1 MNVPQALYKII
12 IVILLIVCL
21 LLLLSILFSHYGSTI
36 PAEDKLWIRK
46 CARPKKKE
54 NNWTHAS
61 FMMFWI
67 SGTGGNPCK
76 GFLGLK
82 VVDFP
87 TKSFWFSA
95 KKIIIFLQKN
105 SHPRLKSFWF
115 RHATKWAN
123 TPASYT
129 WNQENHW
136 KSCFF
141 NSVFK
146 WNCIWVTSEK
156 FGSGWGTGLQSV
168 LNRPTK
174 RLEPA
179 SNQRSSRKS
188 QRCMPGSASPH
199 SAACPRPPK
208 KVVFWRQSTNFPLLH
223 PGNGHISK
231 TRTKTQL
238 VSFWT
243 DMVNHPKKWHLRIMM
258 FPIFV
263 CITLFREIMF
273 NYQFQ
278 VKTKNTWFKMD
289 GFKIIFVEN
298 GKLSISF

>member
-1 MNVPQALYKII
+1 MPKIRPAQR
-12 IVILLIVCL
+12 
-21 LLLLSILFSHYGSTI
+21 FWRTHQQSTCRDQWC
-36 PAEDKLWIRK
+36 E
-46 CARPKKKE
+46 
-54 NNWTHAS
+54 
-61 FMMFWI
+61 
-67 SGTGGNPCK
+67 SGMR
-76 GFLGLK
+76 
-82 VVDFP
+82 
-87 TKSFWFSA
+87 
-95 KKIIIFLQKN
+95 QKD
-105 SHPRLKSFWF
+105 P
-115 RHATKWAN
+115 N

-136 KSCFF
+136 KSYFF

-223 PGNGHISK
+223 LGNGHISK

-243 DMVNHPKKWHLRIMM
+243 DMA
-258 FPIFV
+258 
-263 CITLFREIMF
+263 
-273 NYQFQ
+273 
-278 VKTKNTWFKMD
+278 KT
-289 GFKIIFVEN
+289 
-298 GKLSISF
+298 